1 MKIEK
6 LSIPAKL
13 YPIFYENL
21 KVLKTIGLTF
31 SRFDKFSI
39 FMSAPYPGI
48 ANEKDCSSVLLI
60 SFCTFIIFLRYI
72 LVFYIMC
79 ISYAKTV

>member
-48 ANEKDCSSVLLI
+48 ANRKDCSSVLLI

-72 LVFYIMC
+72 LVFFFLMHRFT
-79 ISYAKTV
+79 KF